1 MVGLLLAASVTYT
14 GLEAGLWLAAGL
26 TASAAVWS
34 GLTAPAPATLRIPKP
49 TVLHPMQHDEVGVGC
64 PQQLYNHLNLELL
77 RQTGD
82 VLRTPFGRLLWIWL
96 LSLTGTSAF
105 FALYPMVMRE
115 MFGLPAGFSSSLFA
129 LAAGLRLVLYAPM
142 GHWSTLI
149 GPLRLL
155 CIALAVRLL
164 AFVGF
169 LGFEWRSIL
178 GQRCLVVAA
187 FFLIALPWAPL
198 SVSSTGLTARLSPVG
213 EGKEM
218 GFLNAIS
225 ALAGVLGASL
235 GGWFA
240 AQWDYSAGAVLATI
254 GLSLGLLLA
263 LTLQSETA
271 PPGVAAQLDD

>member
-1 MVGLLLAASVTYT
+1 
-14 GLEAGLWLAAGL
+14 
-26 TASAAVWS
+26 
-34 GLTAPAPATLRIPKP
+34 
-49 TVLHPMQHDEVGVGC
+49 
-64 PQQLYNHLNLELL
+64 
-77 RQTGD
+77 
-82 VLRTPFGRLLWIWL
+82 LRTPFGRLLWLWL

-105 FALYPMVMRE
+105 FALYPIVMWE
-115 MFGLPAGFSSSLFA
+115 VFGMPAAFSSSLFA

-142 GHWSTLI
+142 GHWSTQI

-169 LGFEWRSIL
+169 LGFEWLSIP
-178 GQRCLVVAA
+178 GQRWLVVAA

-198 SVSSTGLTARLSPVG
+198 SVSSKGLTARLSPVG
-213 EGKEM
+213 EGQGM

-235 GGWFA
+235 GGWCT
-240 AQWDYSAGAVLATI
+240 AQWNYSAGAVLATV

-263 LTLQSETA
+263 LTLQSETVHT
-271 PPGVAAQLDD
+271 GVATQFDD